1 MQKAEYVYVWADGV
15 YCNARLDNEKLCLLV
30 IIGVTVE
37 GKKELVAVHQGVR
50 ESEQSWLEVLRELK
64 SRGLA
69 KAPKLAICD
78 GVLGFQ
84 NSVDK
89 VCGQMKIQRCWFYK
103 MGKRAQQ
110 DTQMCPD
117 FGKKK
122 ALQNIFMAEGS
133 HPDIQSNRINVCNGK
148 IMTPFNKRK
157 RFQQGYTDNG
167 VQALQGS

>member
-110 DTQMCPD
+110 DTRMCPD

-122 ALQNIFMAEGS
+122 PFRIFLWQKV
-133 HPDIQSNRINVCNGK
+133 HIRTSNPIESMFATVR
-148 IMTPFNKRK
+148 
-157 RFQQGYTDNG
+157 
-167 VQALQGS
+167 L

>member
-1 MQKAEYVYVWADGV
+1 M
-15 YCNARLDNEKLCLLV
+15 
-30 IIGVTVE
+30 E

-110 DTQMCPD
+110 DTRMCPD

-122 ALQNIFMAEGS
+122 PFRIFLWQKV
-133 HPDIQSNRINVCNGK
+133 HIWTSNPIESMFATVR
-148 IMTPFNKRK
+148 
-157 RFQQGYTDNG
+157 
-167 VQALQGS
+167 L